1 MGSALETARTC
12 FLIHS
17 DQLGYRS
24 EGAHST

>member
-1 MGSALETARTC
+1 VDSEKTIQNL

-24 EGAHST
+24 EGAHLT